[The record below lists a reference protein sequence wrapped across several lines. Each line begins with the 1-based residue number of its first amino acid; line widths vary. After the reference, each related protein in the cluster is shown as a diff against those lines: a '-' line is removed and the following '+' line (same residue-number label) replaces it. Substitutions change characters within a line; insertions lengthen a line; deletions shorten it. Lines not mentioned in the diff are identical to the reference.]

1 MIAASRVIERWLAER
16 SPAAGSNDP
25 SARCGRS
32 VWPEHGR
39 QACASSQGRHPD
51 RGSFP
56 NAVPQPEL
64 EKYQACKFE
73 RDQRHAGEARQSSRL
88 PIADQRHSLDL
99 ERRRHTVDQAGI
111 PMDVPGRYVVA
122 AMAKGLRPG
131 RREKSWGGTSIWKA
145 QDENISEFT
154 AGLMNIVTD
163 QAF

>member
-1 MIAASRVIERWLAER
+1 MIAAPRVIERWPAAR

-25 SARCGRS
+25 PARCGRS

-51 RGSFP
+51 RGRFP

-64 EKYQACKFE
+64 GKDQPCKFQ
-73 RDQRHAGEARQSSRL
+73 RDQRHAGETRQSFRL
-88 PIADQRHSLDL
+88 PIVDQRHSLDL
-99 ERRRHTVDQAGI
+99 ERRRHTVDQASI
-111 PMDVPGRYVVA
+111 PMGVPGRHVVA
-122 AMAKGLRPG
+122 AMAKGLRPD
-131 RREKSWGGTSIWKA
+131 RREKSWGGTSIWTA

-154 AGLMNIVTD
+154 AGRMNIVTD